1 MNRVF
6 QTIIIISLSILVLS
20 FSGCVDTTNNTNNR
34 SENNN
39 SETTEYIY
47 KTANIE
53 NIKINILESF
63 PVQVIVVAEGY
74 FPDGCT
80 QIHEIEKEKQG
91 NSFNITITTKR
102 PKDKLCTQQIVP
114 FKENIS
120 LDVEGLKAGV
130 YNVSVNGVN
139 GTFELTI
146 DNITK
151 K

>member
-1 MNRVF
+1 MKRVF
-6 QTIIIISLSILVLS
+6 QTIMIILSISVLS
-20 FSGCVDTTNNTNNR
+20 FSGCVDTTNNPDNR

-39 SETTEYIY
+39 SDTTEYIY

-80 QIHEIEKEKQG
+80 QIHEIEKDKQG
-91 NSFNITITTKR
+91 NNFNITITTKR

-120 LDVEGLKAGV
+120 LDVEGLKTGV

-146 DNITK
+146 DNVTK

>member
-1 MNRVF
+1 M
-6 QTIIIISLSILVLS
+6 IILSISVLS
-20 FSGCVDTTNNTNNR
+20 FSGCVDTTNNSDNR

-39 SETTEYIY
+39 SDTTEYIY

-80 QIHEIEKEKQG
+80 QIHEIEKDKQG
-91 NSFNITITTKR
+91 NNFNITITTKR

-120 LDVEGLKAGV
+120 LDVEDLKAGV

-146 DNITK
+146 DNVTK

>member
-6 QTIIIISLSILVLS
+6 QTIMIISLSILVLS

-63 PVQVIVVAEGY
+63 PVRVIVVAEGY

-80 QIHEIEKEKQG
+80 QIHEIEKEKHR